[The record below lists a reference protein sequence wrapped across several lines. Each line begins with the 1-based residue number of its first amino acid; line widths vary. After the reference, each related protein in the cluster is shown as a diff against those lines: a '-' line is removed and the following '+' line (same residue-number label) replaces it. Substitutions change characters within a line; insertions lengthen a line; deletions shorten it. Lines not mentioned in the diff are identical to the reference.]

1 MADLTVMT
9 ANFRLPL
16 ARDRGRLSWL
26 LRRRRVVHRLR
37 RHNPDVIL
45 CQELDEDGTRYVA
58 TKLGMSVYK
67 PTAGNRPVL
76 YRPDVLTLVRGQH
89 TDLGDRCYSHAAL
102 LSGRDG
108 AAAWYV
114 SVHLEARDAALRG
127 RQMRAL
133 GAWLPTLPG
142 PAVVGGDFNQRA
154 VSLPGF
160 GDVRAIAPSI
170 ANADADSAHGWDAQA
185 FRGRW
190 IDQIHVRDVAVRW
203 VRLELTS
210 AADESDHSWPSA
222 GITTGA

>member
-1 MADLTVMT
+1 MADLTVMS
-9 ANFRLPL
+9 ANLRLPL

-67 PTAGNRPVL
+67 PSAGNRPVL
-76 YRPDVLTLVRGQH
+76 YRPDVLTLVRGEYV
-89 TDLGDRCYSHAAL
+89 DLGARCC
-102 LSGRDG
+102 
-108 AAAWYV
+108 
-114 SVHLEARDAALRG
+114 

-142 PAVVGGDFNQRA
+142 PAVVGGDFNQIA

-160 GDVRAIAPSI
+160 RDARATAPSI
-170 ANADADSAHGWDAQA
+170 ANAGANSFHGWGGQA

-190 IDQIHVRDVAVRW
+190 IDQIHVRDGAVRW